1 MNIAFYLFYAA
12 TIFKIVVVP
21 GIILAL
27 AYKLSPSQWKQSIN
41 HFFYIEAEESE

>member
-1 MNIAFYLFYAA
+1 MAFYLFYALLML
-12 TIFKIVVVP
+12 TITAVS

-41 HFFYIEAEESE
+41 HFFYLETEESE

>member
-1 MNIAFYLFYAA
+1 MTFYLIYALLML
-12 TIFKIVVVP
+12 IIVAVS

-41 HFFYIEAEESE
+41 NFFNLEGTE